1 METIEY
7 CQKMSDEAYEQERDR
22 EKKINIKADY
32 LFRWLTLFVGV
43 FNIAVPIIVKES
55 EINYNDFYFR
65 VLYILLMVLIV
76 GAMLIIVILNMPK
89 KVKIYPSGS
98 DILREIQKNADKNGN
113 KVVLAYQN
121 VLYKDILTKRLARNN
136 DRAIV
141 CITIVNVMLLIA
153 LICLAIFFGYITW
166 GM

>member
-1 METIEY
+1 MIEY
-7 CQKMSDEAYEQERDR
+7 CQKISDEAYEQEKSR
-22 EKKINIKADY
+22 EKAINNKADY

-43 FNIAVPIIVKES
+43 FNIAIPIIIKETQ
-55 EINYNDFYFR
+55 IDYKDTWFV

-76 GAMLIIVILNMPK
+76 GAMLTIVVLNLPQ

-98 DILREIQKNADKNGN
+98 DILKKIQRDSNKNDNN
-113 KVVLAYQN
+113 VFQTYQN
-121 VLYKDILTKRLARNN
+121 VLYRDILTKQLSKNN

-141 CITIVNVMLLIA
+141 CIVIVNIMLALA
-153 LICLAIFFGYITW
+153 LICMVVFFVYITW